1 MGGNHCS
8 FYVYSFSPSS
18 LVRAELVRR
27 LCNCM
32 CCSFDMLIANND
44 MAESSS
50 GAFKA

>member
-1 MGGNHCS
+1 MGGNHCF

-18 LVRAELVRR
+18 LAHAELVRR

-32 CCSFDMLIANND
+32 CRSFVMILANND

-50 GAFKA
+50 GASKA